1 MIKEKQVDATENKLK
16 AEKNDG
22 KTKFIVYL
30 KEEIEKKFQLHP
42 ESFNKR
48 SKLLLKKLAING
60 NKINYINL
68 SYKICFNE

>member
-1 MIKEKQVDATENKLK
+1 MIKEKQLDAIENKLK

-48 SKLLLKKLAING
+48 SKLVLKNLAING

-68 SYKICFNE
+68 S